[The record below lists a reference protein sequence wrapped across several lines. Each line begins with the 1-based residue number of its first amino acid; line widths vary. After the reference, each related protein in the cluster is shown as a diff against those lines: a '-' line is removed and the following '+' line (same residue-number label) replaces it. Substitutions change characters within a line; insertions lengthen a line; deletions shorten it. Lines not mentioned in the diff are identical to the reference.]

1 MPCSSACW
9 GSDRLAVMLRIC
21 VFAGSNDGARDSYL
35 ISAHELGAEIARR
48 GYGLVYGG
56 ASCGLMGACADAALA
71 GGAEVVGVLPR
82 ALTTREIAH
91 TGLTEMRIVG
101 SLHERKAVMS
111 ALSDAVVALP
121 GGCGTL
127 DELFEAITWGQL
139 GLHEKPIGVLDTG
152 GYWAPL
158 VSLLE
163 HINAEGFVR
172 PALRLVRAP
181 DAAALLDQLLKAP
194 PPAGSAPG
202 PAPTPYAA
210 GRRGSMAAP

>member
-1 MPCSSACW
+1 
-9 GSDRLAVMLRIC
+9 MLRIC

-121 GGCGTL
+121 GGCGTM

-139 GLHEKPIGVLDTG
+139 GLHEKPIGLLDAD
-152 GYWAPL
+152 GYFGPL
-158 VSLLE
+158 FAFLE
-163 HINAEGFVR
+163 HMNAEGFVR
-172 PALRLVRAP
+172 PALRLVHARTARE
-181 DAAALLDQLLKAP
+181 LLDWLLQAP
-194 PPAGSAPG
+194 PASVSPPG
-202 PAPTPYAA
+202 PHPRP
-210 GRRGSMAAP
+210 

>member
-1 MPCSSACW
+1 MQ
-9 GSDRLAVMLRIC
+9 RIS
-21 VFAGSNDGARDSYL
+21 VFAGSNAGANPSYL
-35 ISAHELGAEIARR
+35 VASRELGAEIARR
-48 GYGLVYGG
+48 GHGMVYGG

-82 ALTTREIAH
+82 ALTSREVAH

-139 GLHEKPIGVLDTG
+139 GLHEKPIGLLDVD
-152 GYWAPL
+152 GYYGPL
-158 VSLLE
+158 LAFLE
-163 HINAEGFVR
+163 HMNAEGFVR
-172 PALRLVRAP
+172 PALRLVRART
-181 DAAALLDQLLKAP
+181 ARELLDQLLSAP
-194 PPAGSAPG
+194 PAAVSPAGPHPSP
-202 PAPTPYAA
+202 
-210 GRRGSMAAP
+210 

>member
-1 MPCSSACW
+1 MQ
-9 GSDRLAVMLRIC
+9 RIS
-21 VFAGSNDGARDSYL
+21 VFAGSNAGARPAYL
-35 ISAHELGAEIARR
+35 VAARELGAEIARR
-48 GYGLVYGG
+48 GYGIVYGG

-82 ALTTREIAH
+82 ALTNREVAH

-139 GLHEKPIGVLDTG
+139 GLHEKPIGLLDVD
-152 GYWAPL
+152 GYYGPL
-158 VSLLE
+158 LGFLE
-163 HINAEGFVR
+163 HMNAEGFVR
-172 PALRLVRAP
+172 PALRLVRART
-181 DAAALLDQLLKAP
+181 ARELLDQLLSAP
-194 PPAGSAPG
+194 PAAVSPAGPH
-202 PAPTPYAA
+202 PPP
-210 GRRGSMAAP
+210 

>member
-71 GGAEVVGVLPR
+71 GGGEVVGVLPR

-101 SLHERKAVMS
+101 SLHDRKAVMS
-111 ALSDAVVALP
+111 ALSDAIVALP
-121 GGCGTL
+121 GGCGTM

-139 GLHEKPIGVLDTG
+139 GLHEKPIGLLDVD
-152 GYWAPL
+152 GYFGPL
-158 VSLLE
+158 FAFLQHMS
-163 HINAEGFVR
+163 AEGFVR
-172 PALRLVRAP
+172 PALRLVPPRAP
-181 DAAALLDQLLKAP
+181 REPPHPAFQAP
-194 PPAGSAPG
+194 PP
-202 PAPTPYAA
+202 PATPPRPPPRPPARSREAA
-210 GRRGSMAAP
+210 ARS

>member
-1 MPCSSACW
+1 MQ
-9 GSDRLAVMLRIC
+9 RIS
-21 VFAGSNDGARDSYL
+21 VFAGSNAGARPSYPV
-35 ISAHELGAEIARR
+35 AARELGAEIARR
-48 GYGLVYGG
+48 GYGMVYGG

-82 ALTTREIAH
+82 ALTSREVAH

-139 GLHEKPIGVLDTG
+139 GLHEKPIGLLDVD
-152 GYWAPL
+152 GYYAPL
-158 VSLLE
+158 LAFLE
-163 HINAEGFVR
+163 HMNTEGFVR
-172 PALRLVRAP
+172 PALRLVRAHT
-181 DAAALLDQLLKAP
+181 ARELLDQLLSAP
-194 PPAGSAPG
+194 PAAVSPQG
-202 PAPTPYAA
+202 PHPP
-210 GRRGSMAAP
+210 P